1 MTHDQLSIHCWQQIQ
16 TAANE
21 QLKILLDTLKIC
33 QNDIAHY
40 QVVLEKELRNESSE
54 KLKQRQEERA
64 NSLSNPNELGDYY
77 ISLLDL
83 EKTNAMQ
90 YTTAQIE
97 NVIVT
102 INTAI
107 IEGTEEEMDTASS
120 CCVLVSELLTT
131 LESVAINLRKTCK
144 LDDVLYTVLLLEATK
159 DMRVRHTQ
167 TMERLVSKNKSA
179 SGKYFKRKRACVAY
193 MESTVVD
200 IFIPPPSFK
209 PVSL

>member
-1 MTHDQLSIHCWQQIQ
+1 MTHDQLSIHCWQQIHN
-16 TAANE
+16 AANE

-33 QNDIAHY
+33 QNDIAQY

-102 INTAI
+102 INNAI

-179 SGKYFKRKRACVAY
+179 SGKYFKRRERAIAY
-193 MESTVVD
+193 MESTVD
-200 IFIPPPSFK
+200 
-209 PVSL
+209 